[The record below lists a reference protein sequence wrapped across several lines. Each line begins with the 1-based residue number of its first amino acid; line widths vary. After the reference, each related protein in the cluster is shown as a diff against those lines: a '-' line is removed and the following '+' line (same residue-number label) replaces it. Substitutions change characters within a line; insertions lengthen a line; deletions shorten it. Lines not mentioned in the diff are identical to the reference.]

1 VPSPPGQPVF
11 QLRII
16 LQDIHPPVWR
26 RLLVPGSVRLDK
38 LHLMIQA
45 AFGWWNYHLH
55 DFRIGSVRYGTH
67 SDDYPE
73 DELDEK
79 TVTVLQALEGTKR
92 FSYEY
97 DFGDSWEHEVV
108 VEDSWRMP
116 LGLKFG
122 VCVDGQNACPPED
135 VGGCHGYAAFR
146 EAVADPNHEEH
157 DSMLTWVGGS
167 FDPTEFDLGMANA
180 RLQKVR

>member
-1 VPSPPGQPVF
+1 VRVT
-11 QLRII
+11 

-26 RLLVPGSVRLDK
+26 RLLIPGSVRLDK
-38 LHLMIQA
+38 LHLIIQA
-45 AFGWWNYHLH
+45 AFGWWNDHLH
-55 DFRIGSVRYGTH
+55 DFRIGSARYGTH
-67 SDDYPE
+67 IDDYPE

-79 TVTVLQALEGTKR
+79 TVTVLQALEGTRR

-108 VEDSWRMP
+108 VEDCWRMP

-135 VGGCHGYAAFR
+135 VGGCHGYAGFR
-146 EAVADPNHEEH
+146 EAVADPNHDEH
-157 DSMLTWVGGS
+157 ERMLTWVGGS
-167 FDPTEFDLGMANA
+167 FDPTEFDLGLANA